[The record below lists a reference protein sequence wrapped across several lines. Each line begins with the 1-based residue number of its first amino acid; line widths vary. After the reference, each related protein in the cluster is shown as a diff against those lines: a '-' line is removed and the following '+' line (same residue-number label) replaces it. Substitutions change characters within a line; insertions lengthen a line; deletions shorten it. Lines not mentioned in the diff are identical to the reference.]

1 VCFFAEGDAANVG
14 QYDDI
19 NTVTGALKL
28 YLRQLPLPL
37 ITFETYNKFIN
48 AASKSS
54 ITEQS
59 GSVWGFKTESWKRV
73 VLTHRSDA
81 NFVYFLSNV
90 YL

>member
-59 GSVWGFKTESWKRV
+59 GSV
-73 VLTHRSDA
+73 
-81 NFVYFLSNV
+81 
-90 YL
+90 